1 MSHFLVIVAQV
12 SLWVRH
18 CRHHDLSVEKRF
30 SPAGQLGEKF
40 LYESVLGTLFSGR
53 LLETTTVAGREAVVP
68 EIAGRAFITGMGQQ
82 VVEPD
87 DPLQTGYTVSDIW
100 S

>member
-1 MSHFLVIVAQV
+1 M
-12 SLWVRH
+12 
-18 CRHHDLSVEKRF
+18 
-30 SPAGQLGEKF
+30 GEKF